1 MGKTTG
7 KIRLLEEKDITQIT
21 QIEQLSFS
29 SPWSKQ
35 SFYEELENSLA
46 RYWVWER
53 EGGIVGGYLGSW
65 IIMDEVQI
73 TNIAIHPDYR
83 RERGAY
89 LLLEHMFAY
98 IKKENLFSA
107 ALEVRP
113 SNEPAI
119 RLYQKFGFQEIGR
132 RVGYYQDNHE
142 DALIFEV
149 RIR

>member
-7 KIRLLEEKDITQIT
+7 KIRLLEEEDIEQIT
-21 QIEQLSFS
+21 QIEQFSFS
-29 SPWSKQ
+29 SPWSCQ

-53 EGGIVGGYLGSW
+53 EDGSIGGYLGSW

-83 RERGAY
+83 REKGAC
-89 LLLEHMFAY
+89 LLLDQMFAY
-98 IKKENLFSA
+98 MKAEEFFSA

-113 SNEPAI
+113 SNTAAI
-119 RLYQKFGFQEIGR
+119 KLYKKFGFEEIGR
-132 RVGYYQDNHE
+132 RAGYYLDNHE

-149 RIR
+149 KIK

>member
-1 MGKTTG
+1 MGKTTR
-7 KIRLLEEKDITQIT
+7 KIRLLEENDIHQVA

-29 SPWSKQ
+29 SPWSEQ

-46 RYWVWER
+46 CYWIWER
-53 EGGIVGGYLGSW
+53 EDGNIGGYLGSW
-65 IIMDEVQI
+65 IILDEVQI

-89 LLLEHMFAY
+89 LLLEQMFAHM
-98 IKKENLFSA
+98 KELDLFSA
-107 ALEVRP
+107 TLEVRP

-119 RLYQKFGFQEIGR
+119 HLYQKFGFQEAGR
-132 RVGYYQDNHE
+132 RAGYYEDDHE

-149 RIR
+149 RIK

>member
-7 KIRLLEEKDITQIT
+7 KIRLLEEKDIIQIV

-29 SPWSKQ
+29 SPWNEQ

-46 RYWVWER
+46 RYWVWEIKN
-53 EGGIVGGYLGSW
+53 GIIGGYLGSW
-65 IIMDEVQI
+65 VIMDEVQI

-83 RERGAY
+83 REKGAH
-89 LLLEHMFAY
+89 LLLEEMFSY
-98 IKKENLFSA
+98 MKEENLFSA
-107 ALEVRP
+107 TLEVRP

-132 RVGYYQDNHE
+132 RPEYYQDNHE

-149 RIR
+149 KIK